1 MLTEE
6 ALYWIALH
14 QAPGIGPK
22 RFYRLLTAFGTAQGA
37 WKSESGALAAV
48 LGQKVAADLLAFRR
62 TTSPAAEGEKVLQAG
77 WGVLL
82 VTDPTYPPLL
92 KQIIDPPPILYY
104 QGPFRPEDQLAVAVV
119 GSRRATPRGLAAA
132 REIGAGLAAQGV
144 TVVSGL
150 ARGIDSAAHRGALAV
165 TGGRTIAV
173 LGSGLDRVYPPENRR
188 LMAEIAESGVV
199 CSEFPLGTP
208 PYAGNFPAR
217 NRVISG
223 LSLGVTVVEAKTDS
237 GSLITADFALEQGRD
252 VFAVPGPV
260 EREGSRGPHGL
271 IKQGALLV
279 EEAKDILEALNLSY
293 FATDE
298 LLAAKEK
305 ETEFSPVEQ
314 KIWDLLAAGE
324 THLDRLIRVSGI
336 PAATVNSVLVLMEME
351 GFVSQVAAKTYC
363 RNHHKHR

>member
-22 RFYRLLTAFGTAQGA
+22 RFYRLLAAFGTAQRA
-37 WKSESGALAAV
+37 WESESGTLAAV
-48 LGQKVAADLLAFRR
+48 LGKKVAADLLAFRR
-62 TTSPAAEGEKVLQAG
+62 ITSPAAEGEKVHQAG

-82 VTDPTYPPLL
+82 AIDPAYPPLL
-92 KQIIDPPPILYY
+92 KQIIDPPPVLYY
-104 QGPFRPEDQLAVAVV
+104 QGTFRPEDQLAVAVI
-119 GSRRATPRGLAAA
+119 GSRRATPRGLATAH
-132 REIGAGLAAQGV
+132 EFGAGLAAQGV

-150 ARGIDSAAHRGALAV
+150 ARGIDSAAHRGALTV
-165 TGGRTIAV
+165 PGGRTIAV

-188 LMAEIAESGVV
+188 LMAEIVENGVV
-199 CSEFPLGTP
+199 CSEFPHGTP

-223 LSLGVTVVEAKTDS
+223 LSLGVTVVEAKMDS

-260 EREGSRGPHGL
+260 ERESSKGPHGL

-279 EEAKDILEALNLSY
+279 EEVKDILEALNLSF
-293 FATDE
+293 FAPAQFV
-298 LLAAKEK
+298 AAPKKER
-305 ETEFSPVEQ
+305 EFSPVEQ

-324 THLDRLIRVSGI
+324 THLDHLIRASGI
-336 PAATVNSVLVLMEME
+336 PAATINSVLVLMEME
-351 GFVSQVAAKTYC
+351 GFVTQVAAKTYC
-363 RNHHKHR
+363 RNHHKHG